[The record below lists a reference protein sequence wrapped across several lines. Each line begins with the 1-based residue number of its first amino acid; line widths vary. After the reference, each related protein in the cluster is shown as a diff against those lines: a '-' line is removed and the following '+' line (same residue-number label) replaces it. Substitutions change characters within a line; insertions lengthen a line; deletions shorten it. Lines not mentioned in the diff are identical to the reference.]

1 MYVADHY
8 ALILECLL
16 LLAQNYT
23 IHAKGKLWKQMS
35 MEFKFRI
42 HFLLNKIMKARHNSG
57 VGKGEAGGGGGG
69 GGGAFAPQLL
79 HQ

>member
-1 MYVADHY
+1 MYVADQY
-8 ALILECLL
+8 ALIFECLL
-16 LLAQNYT
+16 LLAQNNT

-35 MEFKFRI
+35 MEFKFCI

-57 VGKGEAGGGGGG
+57 VGKGGAGGGGGG
-69 GGGAFAPQLL
+69 GGISPQLL

>member
-1 MYVADHY
+1 MYVADQY

-35 MEFKFRI
+35 MEFKLRT

-57 VGKGEAGGGGGG
+57 VEKGGAGGG

>member
-1 MYVADHY
+1 
-8 ALILECLL
+8 
-16 LLAQNYT
+16 
-23 IHAKGKLWKQMS
+23 MS

-57 VGKGEAGGGGGG
+57 VGKGGAGGG
-69 GGGAFAPQLL
+69 ALAPQLL